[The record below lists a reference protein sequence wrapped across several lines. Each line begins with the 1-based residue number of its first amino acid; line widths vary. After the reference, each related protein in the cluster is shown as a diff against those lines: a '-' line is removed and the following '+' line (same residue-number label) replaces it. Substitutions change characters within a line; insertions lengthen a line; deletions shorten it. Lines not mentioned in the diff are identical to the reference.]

1 MTNLFDSLLPPLP
14 WSFLF
19 IQDLIGTIVF
29 AVSGAMAARQH
40 KMDIFGMFILA
51 FVTGV
56 GGGTL
61 RDVMIG
67 STPVFWMKQP
77 IYVLMITLAV
87 IITAV
92 FKNNISKK
100 EWQTGLLIFDAI
112 GLGVFTVIGVQ
123 KGLDFGL
130 HPFIAIA
137 LGGITGCFGGVIR
150 DILRNEVPI
159 VLQKEVYV
167 TASLV
172 GGVIFVLFYS
182 SGVESRWVDIATVA
196 TVIVIRLLAIRF
208 NLNLPRI

>member
-1 MTNLFDSLLPPLP
+1 MFSELIPALP

-29 AVSGAMAARQH
+29 AISGAIAARQH

-61 RDVMIG
+61 RDMMIG

-87 IITAV
+87 VITAI
-92 FKNNISKK
+92 FRNQISRKS
-100 EWQTGLLIFDAI
+100 WQTGLLVFDAI

-123 KGLDFGL
+123 KGLISACT
-130 HPFIAIA
+130 H
-137 LGGITGCFGGVIR
+137 
-150 DILRNEVPI
+150 
-159 VLQKEVYV
+159 
-167 TASLV
+167 
-172 GGVIFVLFYS
+172 
-182 SGVESRWVDIATVA
+182 
-196 TVIVIRLLAIRF
+196 
-208 NLNLPRI
+208 

>member
-1 MTNLFDSLLPPLP
+1 MMNAFTDIFPAFP

-29 AVSGAMAARQH
+29 AISGAIAARQH
-40 KMDIFGMFILA
+40 KMDIFGMFVLA

-77 IYVLMITLAV
+77 IYVLMITIAV
-87 IITAV
+87 ALVAILRNQIDRDYW
-92 FKNNISKK
+92 KK
-100 EWQTGLLIFDAI
+100 GLLIFDAI

-123 KGLDFGL
+123 KGIDFGL
-130 HPFIAIA
+130 HPLICVA
-137 LGGITGCFGGVIR
+137 LGGVTGCFGGLIR

-159 VLQKEVYV
+159 ILQKEVYV
-167 TASLV
+167 TASLI
-172 GGVIFVLFYS
+172 GGIIFILFREA
-182 SGVESRWVDIATVA
+182 GFESNWIDIATVL
-196 TVIVIRLLAIRF
+196 TVIAIRMFTIRF
-208 NLNLPRI
+208 NLHLPKV

>member
-1 MTNLFDSLLPPLP
+1 MTSISYALFPEFP

-29 AVSGAMAARQH
+29 AISGAIAARQH
-40 KMDIFGMFILA
+40 KMDLFGMFVLA

-87 IITAV
+87 LITAI
-92 FKNNISKK
+92 FRNRITSAS
-100 EWQTGLLIFDAI
+100 WQKGLLIFDAI

-123 KGLDFGL
+123 KGIDFGL
-130 HPFIAIA
+130 HPMICVA
-137 LGGITGCFGGVIR
+137 LGGITGCFGGLIR

-159 VLQKEVYV
+159 ILQKEVYV
-167 TASLV
+167 TASLF
-172 GGVIFVLFYS
+172 GGIIFILFRE
-182 SGVESRWVDIATVA
+182 GGFESYWIDVA
-196 TVIVIRLLAIRF
+196 TVTTVIAIRMFTIRF
-208 NLNLPRI
+208 NLHLPKI

>member
-1 MTNLFDSLLPPLP
+1 MNIINQFFPVST

-29 AVSGAMAARQH
+29 AISGAIAARQH
-40 KMDIFGMFILA
+40 KMDLFGMFVLA

-77 IYVLMITLAV
+77 IYVLMIAFAV

-92 FKNNISKK
+92 CKHRFDSHRWKN
-100 EWQTGLLIFDAI
+100 GLLIFDAI

-123 KGLDFGL
+123 KGIDFGL
-130 HPFIAIA
+130 HPLICIA
-137 LGGITGCFGGVIR
+137 LGGITGCFGGLIR

-159 VLQKEVYV
+159 ILQREVYV
-167 TASLV
+167 TASLI
-172 GGVIFVLFYS
+172 GGIIFILFREA
-182 SGVESRWVDIATVA
+182 GFESNWIDVA
-196 TVIVIRLLAIRF
+196 TVSTVISIRMWTIYF
-208 NLNLPRI
+208 NLHLPKI

>member
-1 MTNLFDSLLPPLP
+1 MLNNLFPATE

-29 AVSGAMAARQH
+29 AISGAIAARQH

-51 FVTGV
+51 LVTGV

-61 RDVMIG
+61 RDMLIG

-77 IYVLMITLAV
+77 IYLVMITIAV
-87 IITAV
+87 VITAI
-92 FKNNISKK
+92 FREQISRKR
-100 EWQTGLLIFDAI
+100 WQIGLLVFDAI

-130 HPFIAIA
+130 HPLICIA
-137 LGGITGCFGGVIR
+137 LGGMTGCFGGLIR

-159 VLQKEVYV
+159 ILQKEVYV
-167 TASLV
+167 TASLI
-172 GGVIFVLFYS
+172 GGVIFVLAHS
-182 SGVESRWVDIATVA
+182 VGVESDWVYFATA
-196 TVIVIRLLAIRF
+196 STVIVIRLLAIKY
-208 NLNLPRI
+208 NLNLPKL

>member
-1 MTNLFDSLLPPLP
+1 MTHWLESLLQPLP

-19 IQDLIGTIVF
+19 VQDLIGTIVF

-77 IYVLMITLAV
+77 IYVLMISVAV
-87 IITAV
+87 VLTAI
-92 FKNNISKK
+92 FKNKISKK
-100 EWQTGLLIFDAI
+100 EWQKGLLIFDAI

-130 HPFIAIA
+130 HPLIAIA

-159 VLQKEVYV
+159 VLQREVYV

-182 SGVESRWVDIATVA
+182 AGVESRWVDIATVS
-196 TVIVIRLLAIRF
+196 TVIFIRLLSIRF
-208 NLNLPRI
+208 NLHLPKI

>member
-1 MTNLFDSLLPPLP
+1 MNELFPPFP

-29 AVSGAMAARQH
+29 AISGAIAARQH
-40 KMDIFGMFILA
+40 KMDIFGMFVLA

-77 IYVLMITLAV
+77 IYVLMISVAV
-87 IITAV
+87 VIVAIL
-92 FKNNISKK
+92 KNQIDRDYWKK
-100 EWQTGLLIFDAI
+100 GLLIFDAI

-130 HPFIAIA
+130 HPLICVA
-137 LGGITGCFGGVIR
+137 LGGVTGCFGRLIR

-159 VLQKEVYV
+159 ILQKEVYV

-172 GGVIFVLFYS
+172 GGIIFILFRDA
-182 SGVESRWVDIATVA
+182 GFESNWIDVA
-196 TVIVIRLLAIRF
+196 TVTTVIAIRMFTIKF
-208 NLNLPRI
+208 NMHLPKI

>member
-1 MTNLFDSLLPPLP
+1 MLNNLFPATE

-29 AVSGAMAARQH
+29 AISGAIAARQH

-51 FVTGV
+51 LVTGV

-61 RDVMIG
+61 RDMLIG

-77 IYVLMITLAV
+77 IYLVMISIAVMITA
-87 IITAV
+87 I
-92 FKNNISKK
+92 FRHQISSRR
-100 EWQTGLLIFDAI
+100 WQIGLLVFDAI

-130 HPFIAIA
+130 HPLICIA
-137 LGGITGCFGGVIR
+137 LGGMTGCFGGLIR

-159 VLQKEVYV
+159 ILQKEVYV
-167 TASLV
+167 TASLI
-172 GGVIFVLFYS
+172 GGVIFVLAHS
-182 SGVESRWVDIATVA
+182 VGLESDWVYFATA
-196 TVIVIRLLAIRF
+196 STVIVIRLLAIKY
-208 NLNLPRI
+208 NLNLPKL

>member
-1 MTNLFDSLLPPLP
+1 MFTSLIPELP

-29 AVSGAMAARQH
+29 AISGAIAARQH

-61 RDVMIG
+61 RDMMIG

-87 IITAV
+87 VITAI
-92 FKNNISKK
+92 FRNQISRKR
-100 EWQTGLLIFDAI
+100 WQTGLLVFDAI

-130 HPFIAIA
+130 HPLICVA
-137 LGGITGCFGGVIR
+137 LGGVTGCFGGLIR

-159 VLQKEVYV
+159 ILQKEVYV
-167 TASLV
+167 TASLA
-172 GGVIFVLFYS
+172 GGVIFVTANSF
-182 SGVESRWVDIATVA
+182 GVESDWVYLATVF
-196 TVIVIRLLAIRF
+196 TVIMIRLLAIRF
-208 NLNLPRI
+208 NLNLPKV

>member
-1 MTNLFDSLLPPLP
+1 MNELIPPFP

-29 AVSGAMAARQH
+29 AISGAIAARQH
-40 KMDIFGMFILA
+40 KMDIFGMFVLA

-77 IYVLMITLAV
+77 IYVLMISIAV
-87 IITAV
+87 ILVAIL
-92 FKNNISKK
+92 KDQIDRDYWKK
-100 EWQTGLLIFDAI
+100 GLLIFDAI

-130 HPFIAIA
+130 HPLICVA
-137 LGGITGCFGGVIR
+137 LGGVTGCFGGLIR

-159 VLQKEVYV
+159 ILQKEVYV

-172 GGVIFVLFYS
+172 GGIIFILFRDA
-182 SGVESRWVDIATVA
+182 GFESNWIDVA
-196 TVIVIRLLAIRF
+196 TVTTVIAIRMLTIKF
-208 NLNLPRI
+208 NVNLPKI

>member
-1 MTNLFDSLLPPLP
+1 MLNELFPPFP

-19 IQDLIGTIVF
+19 IQDLIGTVVF
-29 AVSGAMAARQH
+29 AISGAIAARQH
-40 KMDIFGMFILA
+40 KMDIFGMFVLA

-77 IYVLMITLAV
+77 IYVLMISLAV

-92 FKNNISKK
+92 LRSHILDSRTWK
-100 EWQTGLLIFDAI
+100 TGLFLFDAI

-123 KGLDFGL
+123 KGIDFGL
-130 HPFIAIA
+130 HPLICIA
-137 LGGITGCFGGVIR
+137 LGGVTGCFGGLIR

-159 VLQKEVYV
+159 ILQKEVYV
-167 TASLV
+167 TASLI
-172 GGVIFVLFYS
+172 GGFIFILCRNLGLES
-182 SGVESRWVDIATVA
+182 SWIDVA
-196 TVIVIRLLAIRF
+196 TVITVIAIRVITARF
-208 NLNLPRI
+208 NVNLPKV

>member
-1 MTNLFDSLLPPLP
+1 MNELFPPFP

-29 AVSGAMAARQH
+29 AISGAIAARQH
-40 KMDIFGMFILA
+40 KMDIFGMFVLA

-77 IYVLMITLAV
+77 IYVLMISVAV
-87 IITAV
+87 VIVAIL
-92 FKNNISKK
+92 KNQIDRDYWKK
-100 EWQTGLLIFDAI
+100 GLLIFDAI

-130 HPFIAIA
+130 HPLICVA
-137 LGGITGCFGGVIR
+137 LGGVTGCFGGLIR

-159 VLQKEVYV
+159 ILQKEVYV

-172 GGVIFVLFYS
+172 GGIIFILFRDA
-182 SGVESRWVDIATVA
+182 GFESNWIDVA
-196 TVIVIRLLAIRF
+196 TVTTVIAIRMLTIKF
-208 NLNLPRI
+208 NMHLPKI

>member
-1 MTNLFDSLLPPLP
+1 MLTDLLPPQP

-29 AVSGAMAARQH
+29 AISGAIAARQH

-51 FVTGV
+51 LVTGV

-61 RDVMIG
+61 RDMLIG

-77 IYVLMITLAV
+77 IYLVMISIAV
-87 IITAV
+87 IITAI
-92 FKNNISKK
+92 FRNQISRKS
-100 EWQTGLLIFDAI
+100 WQIGLLVFDAI

-130 HPFIAIA
+130 HPLICIA
-137 LGGITGCFGGVIR
+137 LGGMTGCFGGLIR

-159 VLQKEVYV
+159 ILQKEIYV
-167 TASLV
+167 TASLI
-172 GGVIFVLFYS
+172 GGVIFVLAYS
-182 SGVESRWVDIATVA
+182 AGLASDWIYFVTAS
-196 TVIVIRLLAIRF
+196 TVIVIRLLAIKY
-208 NLNLPRI
+208 NLNLPKV

>member
-1 MTNLFDSLLPPLP
+1 MNELFPPFP

-29 AVSGAMAARQH
+29 AISGAIAARQH
-40 KMDIFGMFILA
+40 KMDIFGMFVLA

-77 IYVLMITLAV
+77 IYVLMISVAV
-87 IITAV
+87 VIVAILR
-92 FKNNISKK
+92 NQIDRDYWKK
-100 EWQTGLLIFDAI
+100 GLLIFDAI

-130 HPFIAIA
+130 HPLICVA
-137 LGGITGCFGGVIR
+137 LGGVTGCFGGLIR

-159 VLQKEVYV
+159 ILQKEVYV

-172 GGVIFVLFYS
+172 GGIIFILFRDA
-182 SGVESRWVDIATVA
+182 GFESNWIDVA
-196 TVIVIRLLAIRF
+196 TVTTVIAIRMLTIKF
-208 NLNLPRI
+208 NMHLPKI

>member
-1 MTNLFDSLLPPLP
+1 MTNLFDSLLPPFP

-29 AVSGAMAARQH
+29 AVSGAIAARQH

-92 FKNNISKK
+92 FKNNFSKK

-130 HPFIAIA
+130 HPLIAIA
-137 LGGITGCFGGVIR
+137 LGGMTGYFGGVIR

-167 TASLV
+167 TASLI

-182 SGVESRWVDIATVA
+182 AGVESRWVDIATVA

>member
-1 MTNLFDSLLPPLP
+1 MLADLFLPQA

-29 AVSGAMAARQH
+29 AISGAIAARQH

-51 FVTGV
+51 LVTGV

-61 RDVMIG
+61 RDMLIG

-77 IYVLMITLAV
+77 IYLVMISIAV
-87 IITAV
+87 IITAI
-92 FKNNISKK
+92 FRNQISRKS
-100 EWQTGLLIFDAI
+100 WQIGLLVFDAI

-130 HPFIAIA
+130 HPLICIA
-137 LGGITGCFGGVIR
+137 LGGMTGCFGGLIR

-159 VLQKEVYV
+159 ILQKEIYV
-167 TASLV
+167 TASLID
-172 GGVIFVLFYS
+172 GVIFVLAYS
-182 SGVESRWVDIATVA
+182 AGLASDWIYFVTAS
-196 TVIVIRLLAIRF
+196 TVIVIRLLAIKY
-208 NLNLPRI
+208 NLNLPKV

>member
-1 MTNLFDSLLPPLP
+1 MINAFTDIFPTFP

-29 AVSGAMAARQH
+29 AISGTMAARQH
-40 KMDIFGMFILA
+40 KMDIFGMFVLA

-77 IYVLMITLAV
+77 IYVLMITVAV
-87 IITAV
+87 IITAICKHR
-92 FKNNISKK
+92 FDSARWKN
-100 EWQTGLLIFDAI
+100 GLLIFDAI

-123 KGLDFGL
+123 KGIDFGL
-130 HPFIAIA
+130 HPLICVA
-137 LGGITGCFGGVIR
+137 LGGITGCFGGLIR

-159 VLQKEVYV
+159 ILQREVYV

-172 GGVIFVLFYS
+172 GGIIFMLFRDA
-182 SGVESRWVDIATVA
+182 GFESNWIDIATVS
-196 TVIVIRLLAIRF
+196 TVIAIRMLTIRF
-208 NLNLPRI
+208 NLHLPKL

>member
-1 MTNLFDSLLPPLP
+1 MSHPIHDLIPDFP

-29 AVSGAMAARQH
+29 AISGAIAARQH
-40 KMDIFGMFILA
+40 KMDLFGMFVLA

-87 IITAV
+87 IITAI
-92 FKNNISKK
+92 FRNSLNKAG
-100 EWQTGLLIFDAI
+100 WQKGLLIFDAI

-130 HPFIAIA
+130 HPLICIA
-137 LGGITGCFGGVIR
+137 LGGVTGCFGGLIR

-159 VLQKEVYV
+159 ILQKEVYV
-167 TASLV
+167 TASLI
-172 GGVIFVLFYS
+172 GGIIFILFREA
-182 SGVESRWVDIATVA
+182 GFESNWIDVA
-196 TVIVIRLLAIRF
+196 TVTTVIAIRMLTIRLNIH
-208 NLNLPRI
+208 LPKI

>member
-1 MTNLFDSLLPPLP
+1 MTELFSPTE

-29 AVSGAMAARQH
+29 AISGAIAARQH

-51 FVTGV
+51 LVTGV

-61 RDVMIG
+61 RDMLIG

-77 IYVLMITLAV
+77 IYLVMISIAVMITA
-87 IITAV
+87 I
-92 FKNNISKK
+92 FRHQISSRR
-100 EWQTGLLIFDAI
+100 WQIGLLVFDAI

-130 HPFIAIA
+130 HPLICIA
-137 LGGITGCFGGVIR
+137 LGGMTGCFGGLIR

-159 VLQKEVYV
+159 ILQKEVYV
-167 TASLV
+167 TASLA
-172 GGVIFVLFYS
+172 GGVMFVSCYAFGL
-182 SGVESRWVDIATVA
+182 ESDWVYLATAA
-196 TVIVIRLLAIRF
+196 TVIIIRLLAIRF
-208 NLNLPRI
+208 NLNLPKV

>member
-1 MTNLFDSLLPPLP
+1 MNELFPPFP

-29 AVSGAMAARQH
+29 AISGAIAARQH
-40 KMDIFGMFILA
+40 KMDIFGMFVLA

-61 RDVMIG
+61 RDVMIS

-77 IYVLMITLAV
+77 IYVLMISVAV
-87 IITAV
+87 VIVAIL
-92 FKNNISKK
+92 KNQIDRDYWKK
-100 EWQTGLLIFDAI
+100 GLLIFDAI

-130 HPFIAIA
+130 HPLICVA
-137 LGGITGCFGGVIR
+137 LGGVTGCFGGLIR
-150 DILRNEVPI
+150 DILRNEVPVI
-159 VLQKEVYV
+159 LQKEVYV

-172 GGVIFVLFYS
+172 GGIIFILFRDA
-182 SGVESRWVDIATVA
+182 GFESNWIDVA
-196 TVIVIRLLAIRF
+196 TVTTVIAIRMLTIKF
-208 NLNLPRI
+208 NMHLPKI

>member
-1 MTNLFDSLLPPLP
+1 MLGELFPPLP

-29 AVSGAMAARQH
+29 AISGAIAARQH
-40 KMDIFGMFILA
+40 KMDIFGMFVLA

-77 IYVLMITLAV
+77 IYVLMISLAV
-87 IITAV
+87 VITAV
-92 FKNNISKK
+92 LRNHIDSKSWKN
-100 EWQTGLLIFDAI
+100 GLLVFDAI

-130 HPFIAIA
+130 HPLICVA
-137 LGGITGCFGGVIR
+137 LGGVTGCFGGLIR

-159 VLQKEVYV
+159 ILQKEVYV
-167 TASLV
+167 TASLI
-172 GGVIFVLFYS
+172 GGVIFILCRHLGLES
-182 SGVESRWVDIATVA
+182 SWIDVA
-196 TVIVIRLLAIRF
+196 TVLTVISIRMLTIRF
-208 NLNLPRI
+208 NVHLPKV

>member
-1 MTNLFDSLLPPLP
+1 MTNLFDSLLPTQP

-100 EWQTGLLIFDAI
+100 EWQKGLLIFDAI

-130 HPFIAIA
+130 HPCIAIA

-182 SGVESRWVDIATVA
+182 AGVESRWVDIATVS
-196 TVIVIRLLAIRF
+196 TVILIRLLAIRF
-208 NLNLPRI
+208 NLHLPRI

>member
-1 MTNLFDSLLPPLP
+1 MINDLFPAFP

-29 AVSGAMAARQH
+29 AISGAIAARQH
-40 KMDIFGMFILA
+40 KMDIFGMFVLA

-77 IYVLMITLAV
+77 IYVLMISIAV
-87 IITAV
+87 ILVAILR
-92 FKNNISKK
+92 NQIDRDYWKK
-100 EWQTGLLIFDAI
+100 GLLIFDAI

-123 KGLDFGL
+123 KGIDFGL
-130 HPFIAIA
+130 HPLICIA
-137 LGGITGCFGGVIR
+137 LGGVTGCFGGLIR

-159 VLQKEVYV
+159 ILQKEVYV
-167 TASLV
+167 TASLI
-172 GGVIFVLFYS
+172 GGIIFILFRDA
-182 SGVESRWVDIATVA
+182 GFESNWIDVA
-196 TVIVIRLLAIRF
+196 TVTTVIAIRMF
-208 NLNLPRI
+208 TIRYNLHLPKV

>member
-1 MTNLFDSLLPPLP
+1 MNPIHDLIPAFP

-29 AVSGAMAARQH
+29 AISGAIAARQH
-40 KMDIFGMFILA
+40 KMDLFGMFVLA

-77 IYVLMITLAV
+77 IYVLMIALAV
-87 IITAV
+87 IITAI
-92 FKNNISKK
+92 FRNSLNKAG
-100 EWQTGLLIFDAI
+100 WQQGLLIFDAI

-130 HPFIAIA
+130 HPLICVA
-137 LGGITGCFGGVIR
+137 LGGVTGCFGGLIR
-150 DILRNEVPI
+150 DILHNEVPI
-159 VLQKEVYV
+159 ILQKEVYV
-167 TASLV
+167 TASLI
-172 GGVIFVLFYS
+172 GGIIFILFREA
-182 SGVESRWVDIATVA
+182 GFESNWIDVTTVT
-196 TVIVIRLLAIRF
+196 TVIAIRMLTIRL
-208 NLNLPRI
+208 NLHLPKI

>member
-1 MTNLFDSLLPPLP
+1 MLADLFLPQA

-29 AVSGAMAARQH
+29 AISGAIAARQH

-51 FVTGV
+51 LVTGV

-61 RDVMIG
+61 RDMLIG

-77 IYVLMITLAV
+77 IYLVMISIAV
-87 IITAV
+87 IITAI
-92 FKNNISKK
+92 FRNQISRKS
-100 EWQTGLLIFDAI
+100 WQIGLLIFDAI

-130 HPFIAIA
+130 HPLICIA
-137 LGGITGCFGGVIR
+137 LGGMTGCFGGLIR

-159 VLQKEVYV
+159 ILQKEIYV
-167 TASLV
+167 TASLI
-172 GGVIFVLFYS
+172 GGVIFVLAYS
-182 SGVESRWVDIATVA
+182 AGLASDWIYFVTAS
-196 TVIVIRLLAIRF
+196 TVIVIRLLAIKY
-208 NLNLPRI
+208 NLNLPKV

>member
-1 MTNLFDSLLPPLP
+1 MNELFPPFP

-29 AVSGAMAARQH
+29 AISGAIAARQH
-40 KMDIFGMFILA
+40 KMDIFGMFVLA

-77 IYVLMITLAV
+77 IYVLMISVAV
-87 IITAV
+87 VIVAIL
-92 FKNNISKK
+92 KNQIDRDYWKK
-100 EWQTGLLIFDAI
+100 GLLIFDAI

-130 HPFIAIA
+130 HPLICIA
-137 LGGITGCFGGVIR
+137 LGGVTGCFGGLIR

-159 VLQKEVYV
+159 ILQKEVYV

-172 GGVIFVLFYS
+172 GGIIFILFRDA
-182 SGVESRWVDIATVA
+182 GFESNWIDVA
-196 TVIVIRLLAIRF
+196 TVTAVIAIRMLTIKF
-208 NLNLPRI
+208 NMHLPKI

>member
-1 MTNLFDSLLPPLP
+1 MNELFPPFP

-29 AVSGAMAARQH
+29 AISGAIAARQH
-40 KMDIFGMFILA
+40 KMDIFGMFVLA

-77 IYVLMITLAV
+77 IYVLMISVAV
-87 IITAV
+87 VIVAIL
-92 FKNNISKK
+92 KNQIDRDYWKR
-100 EWQTGLLIFDAI
+100 GLLIFDAI

-130 HPFIAIA
+130 HPLICVA
-137 LGGITGCFGGVIR
+137 LGGVTGCFGGLIR

-159 VLQKEVYV
+159 ILQKEVYV

-172 GGVIFVLFYS
+172 GGIIFILFRDA
-182 SGVESRWVDIATVA
+182 GFESNWIDVA
-196 TVIVIRLLAIRF
+196 TVTTVIAIRMFTIKF
-208 NLNLPRI
+208 NMHLPKI

>member
-1 MTNLFDSLLPPLP
+1 MNELFPPFP

-29 AVSGAMAARQH
+29 AISGAIAARQH
-40 KMDIFGMFILA
+40 KMDIFGMFVLA

-77 IYVLMITLAV
+77 IYVLMISVAV
-87 IITAV
+87 VIVAIL
-92 FKNNISKK
+92 KNQIDRDYWKK
-100 EWQTGLLIFDAI
+100 GLLIFDAI

-130 HPFIAIA
+130 HPLICVA
-137 LGGITGCFGGVIR
+137 LGGVTGCFGGLIR

-159 VLQKEVYV
+159 ILQKEVYV

-172 GGVIFVLFYS
+172 GGIIFILFRDA
-182 SGVESRWVDIATVA
+182 GFESNWIDVA
-196 TVIVIRLLAIRF
+196 TVTTVITIRMLTIKF
-208 NLNLPRI
+208 NMHLPKI